1 MDFKFSKMLEE
12 VLTWIVAHLDGPLW
26 DATIVILLGTG
37 LFFTITTRFVQFR
50 LFPASLRG
58 KCGFGRAVEEF
69 INTFPS
75 VYDRSCEPR
84 WCR

>member
-1 MDFKFSKMLEE
+1 MDFEFSKMLEE

-37 LFFTITTRFVQFR
+37 LFLPLQQDLCSSVYSQQAFV
-50 LFPASLRG
+50 
-58 KCGFGRAVEEF
+58 KCGLVVRWREF

-84 WCR
+84 WCG